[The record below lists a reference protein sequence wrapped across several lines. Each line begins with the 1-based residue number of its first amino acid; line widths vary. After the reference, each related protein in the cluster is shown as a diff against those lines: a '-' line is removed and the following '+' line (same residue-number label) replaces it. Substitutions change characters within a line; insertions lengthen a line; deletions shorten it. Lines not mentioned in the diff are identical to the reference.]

1 MAQKR
6 KWRGSRCCL
15 YLLRFFVL
23 MFRSEDWVFT
33 LIFGG
38 ATLFFM
44 MVGIMGLRNVL
55 RVPARP

>member
-1 MAQKR
+1 
-6 KWRGSRCCL
+6 
-15 YLLRFFVL
+15 